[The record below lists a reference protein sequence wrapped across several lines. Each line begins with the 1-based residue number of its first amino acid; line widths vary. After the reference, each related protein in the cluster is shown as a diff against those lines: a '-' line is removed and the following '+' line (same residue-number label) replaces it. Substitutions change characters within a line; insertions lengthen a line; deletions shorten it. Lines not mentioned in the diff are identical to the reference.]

1 MNLWLTN
8 KLNTF
13 NEWYTLENF
22 EDLSI
27 LMKLVDLY
35 QHHSPL
41 KVSCKNTIYNPT
53 FDTYL

>member
-1 MNLWLTN
+1 MNLCLTN

>member
-1 MNLWLTN
+1 MNLWFTN

-41 KVSCKNTIYNPT
+41 KVSCKISFTTPL
-53 FDTYL
+53 F

>member
-1 MNLWLTN
+1 MNLWFTN
-8 KLNTF
+8 KLKTF

-41 KVSCKNTIYNPT
+41 KVSCKNIIYNST